1 MPRRVA
7 QLVVRIRRS
16 AFPEIVAVSLSAA
29 LVAIGLTFVVAPD
42 RFQTPTWA
50 PMWQF
55 ASPLAWALASVFVGA
70 LSALVVL
77 RWRELAPA
85 PLILQTGIWGM
96 ISALIT
102 WGAIGGGVPAA
113 SVIYTVPAWL
123 SLLLVM
129 LYISEAR
136 HPDVAADHR

>member
-7 QLVVRIRRS
+7 QLVTRIRRS

-29 LVAIGLTFVVAPD
+29 LVAIGLTFALAPA
-42 RFQTPTWA
+42 RFQTTTWQ

-55 ASPLAWALASVFVGA
+55 ASPLAWALAAVFAGGLSV
-70 LSALVVL
+70 LVVL

-85 PLILQTGIWGM
+85 PLILQTGIWGT
-96 ISALIT
+96 ISALVT

-113 SVIYTVPAWL
+113 AIIYSLPGWL

-136 HPDVAADHR
+136 HPDDTADHR

>member
-29 LVAIGLTFVVAPD
+29 LVAIGLTFALAPH

-50 PMWQF
+50 PMWEF
-55 ASPLAWALASVFVGA
+55 ASPVAWALAAVFAGT

-85 PLILQTGIWGM
+85 PLILQTGIWGT

-102 WGAIGGGVPAA
+102 WGTLGGGVPSAA
-113 SVIYTVPAWL
+113 IIYALPSWL
-123 SLLLVM
+123 CLLLVA
-129 LYISEAR
+129 LYIAEAR
-136 HPDVAADHR
+136 HPDDTAAHR

>member
-7 QLVVRIRRS
+7 VIVTRIRRS

-29 LVAIGLTFVVAPD
+29 LVAIGLTFALAPD

-50 PMWQF
+50 PMWAF
-55 ASPLAWALASVFVGA
+55 ASPVAWALAAVFAGT

-85 PLILQTGIWGM
+85 PLILQTGIWGT

-102 WGAIGGGVPAA
+102 WGTLGGGVPAA
-113 SVIYTVPAWL
+113 AVIYSLPGWL
-123 SLLLVM
+123 CLLLVT

-136 HPDVAADHR
+136 HPDDTAAHR

>member
-7 QLVVRIRRS
+7 QLVTRIRRS
-16 AFPEIVAVSLSAA
+16 AFPEIVAASLSAA
-29 LVAIGLTFVVAPD
+29 LVAIGLTFVLAPD
-42 RFQTPTWA
+42 RFQTPTWQ
-50 PMWQF
+50 PMWAF
-55 ASPLAWALASVFVGA
+55 ASPLAWALASIFVGT

-85 PLILQTGIWGM
+85 PLVLQTGIWGT

-102 WGAIGGGVPAA
+102 LGAIGGGVPAA

-136 HPDVAADHR
+136 ETDEKADR

>member
-7 QLVVRIRRS
+7 QLVTRIRRS

-29 LVAIGLTFVVAPD
+29 LVAIGLTFALAPA
-42 RFQTPTWA
+42 RFQTPTWQ
-50 PMWQF
+50 PMWAF
-55 ASPLAWALASVFVGA
+55 ASPLAWALASIFVGT

-85 PLILQTGIWGM
+85 PLILQTGIWGT
-96 ISALIT
+96 ISALVT

-113 SVIYTVPAWL
+113 AIIYSLPGWL

-136 HPDVAADHR
+136 HPDGAADHR

>member
-29 LVAIGLTFVVAPD
+29 LVAIGLTFALAPD

-55 ASPLAWALASVFVGA
+55 ASPVAWALAAVFAGT

-85 PLILQTGIWGM
+85 PLILQTGIWGT

-102 WGAIGGGVPAA
+102 WGAAGGGVPAA
-113 SVIYTVPAWL
+113 AVIYTVPAWL
-123 SLLLVM
+123 SLLLVV

-136 HPDVAADHR
+136 HPDDTAAHR

>member
-16 AFPEIVAVSLSAA
+16 AFPEIVAVSLSAT
-29 LVAIGLTFVVAPD
+29 LVAIGLTFALAPA

-50 PMWQF
+50 PMWEF
-55 ASPLAWALASVFVGA
+55 ASPLAWALAAVFAGT

-85 PLILQTGIWGM
+85 PLILQTGIWGT

-102 WGAIGGGVPAA
+102 WGTIGGGVPSAA
-113 SVIYTVPAWL
+113 IIYALPSWL
-123 SLLLVM
+123 CLLLVV

-136 HPDVAADHR
+136 HPDDTAAHR

>member
-1 MPRRVA
+1 
-7 QLVVRIRRS
+7 
-16 AFPEIVAVSLSAA
+16 LSAA
-29 LVAIGLTFVVAPD
+29 LVAIGLTFVLAPG

-55 ASPLAWALASVFVGA
+55 ASPLAWALASIFVGV

-85 PLILQTGIWGM
+85 PLVLQTGIWGT

-102 WGAIGGGVPAA
+102 WGAMGGGVPAA
-113 SVIYTVPAWL
+113 AVIYTVPAWL
-123 SLLLVM
+123 SLLLVV
-129 LYISEAR
+129 LYVSETR
-136 HPDVAADHR
+136 YPDGAADHR

>member
-1 MPRRVA
+1 MLRRVA
-7 QLVVRIRRS
+7 QLVTRIRRS

-29 LVAIGLTFVVAPD
+29 LVAIGLTFAIAPH
-42 RFQTPTWA
+42 RFNTPTWA
-50 PMWQF
+50 PMWEF
-55 ASPLAWALASVFVGA
+55 ASPVAWALAAIFTGT

-85 PLILQTGIWGM
+85 PLILQTGIWGT

-102 WGAIGGGVPAA
+102 WGTLGGGVPSAA
-113 SVIYTVPAWL
+113 VIYALPGWL
-123 SLLLVM
+123 CLLLVV

-136 HPDVAADHR
+136 DHQAREDHR

>member
-29 LVAIGLTFVVAPD
+29 LVAIGLTFVLAPD
-42 RFQTPTWA
+42 RFNTPTWA

-55 ASPLAWALASVFVGA
+55 ASPLAWALASIFVGT

-85 PLILQTGIWGM
+85 PLILQTGIWGT

-102 WGAIGGGVPAA
+102 WGAMGGGVPAA

-123 SLLLVM
+123 CLLLVV
-129 LYISEAR
+129 LYVSEAR
-136 HPDVAADHR
+136 YPGTAADHR

>member
-29 LVAIGLTFVVAPD
+29 LVGIGLTFALASD

-50 PMWQF
+50 PLWAF
-55 ASPLAWALASVFVGA
+55 ASPIAWALAAVFAGTLSV
-70 LSALVVL
+70 LVVL

-85 PLILQTGIWGM
+85 PLIMQTGIWGVM
-96 ISALIT
+96 AALIG
-102 WGAIGGGVPAA
+102 WGAVGGGVPAA
-113 SVIYTVPAWL
+113 PVVYALPGWL
-123 SLLLVM
+123 CLLLVV

-136 HPDVAADHR
+136 HPDDTAARR

>member
-29 LVAIGLTFVVAPD
+29 LIAIGLTFALAPD
-42 RFQTPTWA
+42 RFQTPTWT
-50 PMWQF
+50 PMWAF
-55 ASPLAWALASVFVGA
+55 ASPLAWALAAVFAGTLSV
-70 LSALVVL
+70 LVVL
-77 RWRELAPA
+77 RWRELAPG
-85 PLILQTGIWGM
+85 PLILQTGIWGT

-102 WGAIGGGVPAA
+102 WGTIGGGVPSAA
-113 SVIYTVPAWL
+113 IIYALPSWL
-123 SLLLVM
+123 CLLLVV

-136 HPDVAADHR
+136 HPDDMAAHR

>member
-1 MPRRVA
+1 VA
-7 QLVVRIRRS
+7 QLVTRIRRS

-29 LVAIGLTFVVAPD
+29 LVAIGLTFVLAPG

-55 ASPLAWALASVFVGA
+55 ASPAAWALAAVFAGT
-70 LSALVVL
+70 LSTLVVL

-85 PLILQTGIWGM
+85 PLILQTGIWGT
-96 ISALIT
+96 ISALVT

-113 SVIYTVPAWL
+113 AIIYSLPGWL

-136 HPDVAADHR
+136 HPDDTVARR

>member
-16 AFPEIVAVSLSAA
+16 AFPEIVAVTLSAA
-29 LVAIGLTFVVAPD
+29 LVAIGLTFALAPD

-50 PMWQF
+50 PMWAF

-85 PLILQTGIWGM
+85 PLILQTGVWGT
-96 ISALIT
+96 ISALVT
-102 WGAIGGGVPAA
+102 WGAMGGGVPAA
-113 SVIYTVPAWL
+113 AVIYTVPAWL

-136 HPDVAADHR
+136 HPDVAAADR

>member
-29 LVAIGLTFVVAPD
+29 LVAIGLTFVLAPD

-50 PMWQF
+50 PMWEF
-55 ASPLAWALASVFVGA
+55 ASPIAWALAAVFAGT

-85 PLILQTGIWGM
+85 PLILQTGIWGT

-102 WGAIGGGVPAA
+102 WGTMGGGVPAA
-113 SVIYTVPAWL
+113 AVIYTVPAWL
-123 SLLLVM
+123 SLLLVV
-129 LYISEAR
+129 LYVSESR
-136 HPDVAADHR
+136 YPAAQGVHR

>member
-7 QLVVRIRRS
+7 QLVTRIRRS
-16 AFPEIVAVSLSAA
+16 AFPEIVAASLSAA
-29 LVAIGLTFVVAPD
+29 LVAIGLTFVLAPG
-42 RFQTPTWA
+42 RFQTPTWQ

-55 ASPLAWALASVFVGA
+55 ASPLAWALASIFVGA

-85 PLILQTGIWGM
+85 PLILQTGIWGT

-102 WGAIGGGVPAA
+102 WGTLGGGVHAA
-113 SVIYTVPAWL
+113 AVIYSLPGWL
-123 SLLLVM
+123 CLLLVV

-136 HPDVAADHR
+136 DPDDTAADR

>member
-29 LVAIGLTFVVAPD
+29 LVALGLTFALAPG
-42 RFQTPTWA
+42 RFNTPTWQ
-50 PMWQF
+50 PMWAF
-55 ASPLAWALASVFVGA
+55 ASPAAWALAAIFTGT

-77 RWRELAPA
+77 SWLEFAPA
-85 PLILQTGIWGM
+85 PLILQTGIWGT
-96 ISALIT
+96 IGALIT
-102 WGAIGGGVPAA
+102 WGTIGGGVPAA
-113 SVIYTVPAWL
+113 AIIYTLPGWL
-123 SLLLVM
+123 CLLLVI

-136 HPDVAADHR
+136 HPDTAAPR

>member
-7 QLVVRIRRS
+7 QLVTRIRRS

-29 LVAIGLTFVVAPD
+29 LVAIGLTFALAPD
-42 RFQTPTWA
+42 RFQTPTWQ

-55 ASPLAWALASVFVGA
+55 ASPVAWALASVFAGT
-70 LSALVVL
+70 LSVLVVL

-85 PLILQTGIWGM
+85 PLILQTGIWGT
-96 ISALIT
+96 ISALVT

-113 SVIYTVPAWL
+113 AIIYSLPGWL

-136 HPDVAADHR
+136 HPDDAAAHR

>member
-29 LVAIGLTFVVAPD
+29 LVAIGLTFALAPD

-50 PMWQF
+50 PMWAF
-55 ASPLAWALASVFVGA
+55 ASPLAWALASIFVGT
-70 LSALVVL
+70 LSALVVM

-85 PLILQTGIWGM
+85 PLVLQTGIWGT

-102 WGAIGGGVPAA
+102 WGAAGGGVPSAA
-113 SVIYTVPAWL
+113 VIYALPSWL
-123 SLLLVM
+123 CLLLVV

-136 HPDVAADHR
+136 DHQAREGHR

>member
-1 MPRRVA
+1 MPLRVA
-7 QLVVRIRRS
+7 VIVTRIRRS

-29 LVAIGLTFVVAPD
+29 LVAIGLTFALAPD
-42 RFQTPTWA
+42 RFQTPTWQ
-50 PMWQF
+50 PMWAF
-55 ASPLAWALASVFVGA
+55 ASPLAWALAAIFVGA

-85 PLILQTGIWGM
+85 PLILQTGIWGT

-102 WGAIGGGVPAA
+102 WGTIGGGVPSAA
-113 SVIYTVPAWL
+113 VIYALPGWL
-123 SLLLVM
+123 CLLLVV

-136 HPDVAADHR
+136 DHQAREDHR

>member
-29 LVAIGLTFVVAPD
+29 LVAIGLTFALAPD

-50 PMWQF
+50 PMWAF
-55 ASPLAWALASVFVGA
+55 ASPVAWALAAVFAGT

-85 PLILQTGIWGM
+85 PLVLQTGIWGT
-96 ISALIT
+96 ISALVT

-136 HPDVAADHR
+136 DHQARGGHR

>member
-29 LVAIGLTFVVAPD
+29 LVAIGLTFVLAPD

-50 PMWQF
+50 PMWAF
-55 ASPLAWALASVFVGA
+55 ASPVAWALAAVFAGT

-85 PLILQTGIWGM
+85 PLILQTGIWGT

-102 WGAIGGGVPAA
+102 WGAAGGGVPAA
-113 SVIYTVPAWL
+113 AVIYTVPAWL
-123 SLLLVM
+123 SLLLVV

-136 HPDVAADHR
+136 HPDHTAAHR

>member
-29 LVAIGLTFVVAPD
+29 LVAIGLTFVLAPH
-42 RFQTPTWA
+42 RLQTPTWA
-50 PMWQF
+50 PMWAF
-55 ASPLAWALASVFVGA
+55 ASPLAWALASIFVGT

-85 PLILQTGIWGM
+85 PLILQTGIWGT

-129 LYISEAR
+129 LYISEPTR
-136 HPDVAADHR
+136 L

>member
-7 QLVVRIRRS
+7 QLVIRIRRS
-16 AFPEIVAVSLSAA
+16 AFPEIVTVSLSAV
-29 LVAIGLTFVVAPD
+29 LVAIGLTFALAPH

-55 ASPLAWALASVFVGA
+55 ASPAAWALAAVFAGG

-77 RWRELAPA
+77 RWRELAPG
-85 PLILQTGIWGM
+85 PLILQTGIWGT

-102 WGAIGGGVPAA
+102 WGTIGGGVPAA
-113 SVIYTVPAWL
+113 AIIYALPGWL
-123 SLLLVM
+123 CLLLVV

-136 HPDVAADHR
+136 HPDGAADHR

>member
-1 MPRRVA
+1 MPRSVA

-29 LVAIGLTFVVAPD
+29 LVAIGLTFVLAPD
-42 RFQTPTWA
+42 RFQTATWA

-55 ASPLAWALASVFVGA
+55 ASPLAWALASIFVGT

-85 PLILQTGIWGM
+85 PLVLQTGIWGT

-102 WGAIGGGVPAA
+102 WGAMGGGVPAA

-123 SLLLVM
+123 SLLMVV
-129 LYISEAR
+129 LYVSEAR
-136 HPDVAADHR
+136 HPDQMAHR